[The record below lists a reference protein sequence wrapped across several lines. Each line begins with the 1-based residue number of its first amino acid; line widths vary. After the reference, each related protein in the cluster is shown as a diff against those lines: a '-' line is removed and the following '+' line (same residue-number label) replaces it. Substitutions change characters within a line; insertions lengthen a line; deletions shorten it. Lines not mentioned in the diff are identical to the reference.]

1 MFTYHDFLNMR
12 SNIDRGEFSKFMGYK
27 IKRPN
32 WLLQKTNDNLNLIYD
47 NFENFYNNGEIYL
60 SCILRANS
68 ALFRQI
74 NGDRPAQMLYTNDDY
89 FYSHPEELLK
99 ISDNL
104 YNIKKNNSY
113 ECNEDDELYK
123 ILNDD
128 YYRPLNV
135 KIPLDITNNH
145 DVWVTSIMMIKEHI
159 PFHKISNFFYPLLV
173 LKDVSVGGMIVPKW
187 YWSKN
192 FRLYSNFHYDNRVKP
207 VTYKNIPNGARDFFE
222 LFCSIAFFK
231 EHPLYY
237 IVFTILEII
246 SIITPLNI
254 YVHIIDYFSI
264 HPSSNIA
271 CCGTLGT
278 LLISCGFINVIWSF
292 MDKYLG
298 NKVTFSLFT
307 IGITLVM
314 ASILLS

>member
-12 SNIDRGEFSKFMGYK
+12 SNIDRGEFSEFMGYK
-27 IKRPN
+27 IKKPN
-32 WLLQKTNDNLNLIYD
+32 WLLQKPSDNLNLIYD

-113 ECNEDDELYK
+113 ECNEDGELYK

-145 DVWVTSIMMIKEHI
+145 DVWVTSIIMIKEHI

-222 LFCSIAFFK
+222 LF
-231 EHPLYY
+231 L
-237 IVFTILEII
+237 
-246 SIITPLNI
+246 
-254 YVHIIDYFSI
+254 
-264 HPSSNIA
+264 
-271 CCGTLGT
+271 
-278 LLISCGFINVIWSF
+278 
-292 MDKYLG
+292 
-298 NKVTFSLFT
+298 
-307 IGITLVM
+307 
-314 ASILLS
+314 